1 MKDEIYQTIKYLID
15 SFDEDYSHIVLRYA
29 NKNLD
34 STYNHIA
41 ISKDEWEEANVNI
54 LEFYAHMDYLQ
65 MYYIDRIDFID
76 KYSRILRQLLLDST
90 GEVIADITP
99 SRMPYEEYHP
109 NKNKEKENVRKEIEN

>member
-34 STYNHIA
+34 RTYNHIA
-41 ISKDEWEEANVNI
+41 ISKEEWEEAKVNI
-54 LEFYAHMDYLQ
+54 LEYYEHMDYLQ

-76 KYSRILRQLLLDST
+76 NSSRILRQLLLDIT

-99 SRMPYEEYHP
+99 ARIPYE
-109 NKNKEKENVRKEIEN
+109 